1 MGILLKAILGWDDVK
16 QGFASGI
23 KPGVGMKRRG

>member
-23 KPGVGMKRRG
+23 KHKVSV